1 MESSWPE
8 AHRRDGDPQPP
19 QFRAFAL
26 PGISI
31 ATLRNRDRKEEES
44 AGGGGGGDER
54 WKGFKQCRDSTRE
67 HERAHTYAIHMH
79 MHVCARD
86 CVYAESYLPRL
97 KSHRGESRGRSALGI
112 ASARAIAST
121 PLRFPPPI
129 PSRFP
134 SPPPRPSSPR
144 LSATRCIA
152 VCRCIVSIFTQGR
165 RAGGLLFPR
174 FSRAPLPSW
183 SRASARGD
191 LTLRVLPTVCAD
203 NNICKGT

>member
-1 MESSWPE
+1 M
-8 AHRRDGDPQPP
+8 G
-19 QFRAFAL
+19 
-26 PGISI
+26 
-31 ATLRNRDRKEEES
+31 RKRS
-44 AGGGGGGDER
+44 AREGER

-67 HERAHTYAIHMH
+67 HERVHTYAIHIHMH
-79 MHVCARD
+79 MCARD

-129 PSRFP
+129 PSRF
-134 SPPPRPSSPR
+134 SSISPR

-174 FSRAPLPSW
+174 FSRAPLPLVARVGERW
-183 SRASARGD
+183 FNPSRPADCIRG
-191 LTLRVLPTVCAD
+191 
-203 NNICKGT
+203 